1 MAKPQPQSE
10 PQRAPYVTP
19 KILTLKVDLSFA
31 SSATNLEDILDL
43 LDRPQHTVPAKAEAQ
58 HKANKAAVGVALVL
72 GACILLLAWS
82 LT

>member
-10 PQRAPYVTP
+10 PQRAPYVAP

-43 LDRPQHTVPAKAEAQ
+43 IDRPQPAVPAKAEAPD
-58 HKANKAAVGVALVL
+58 KANKAAVGGRNPIPPGPLR
-72 GACILLLAWS
+72 
-82 LT
+82 